1 MTSNTV
7 KLSATER
14 LHILGAIIWMA
25 GIALPLLSLLAI
37 EEQLAACMFSALIIA
52 GKPGRLRLDFGEF
65 GI

>member
-1 MTSNTV
+1 
-7 KLSATER
+7 
-14 LHILGAIIWMA
+14 MA

-52 GKPGRLRLDFGEF
+52 GKPGRLRLDFSEF